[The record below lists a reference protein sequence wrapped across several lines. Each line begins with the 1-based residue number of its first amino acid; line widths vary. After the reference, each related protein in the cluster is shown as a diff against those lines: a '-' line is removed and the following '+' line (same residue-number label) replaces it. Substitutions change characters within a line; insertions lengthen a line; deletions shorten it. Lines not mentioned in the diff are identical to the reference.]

1 LEFFFEYCINNL
13 AEFTKQENAD
23 YRIKDALLLAIGQMS
38 VTIVKYPQ
46 FKNSL
51 EEILKECAFPDFT

>member
-1 LEFFFEYCINNL
+1 L